1 MRARFSGTISTCNQ
15 NDSKSD
21 PKSDSIQ
28 FGISAIDS
36 VLPSQGLQR
45 GALHEFFYDDPLDR
59 GATASTLPALL
70 AYNSHCLLASR
81 FHTSTWNTQRDTFPP
96 RTHTFLS
103 RTHTCLP
110 RTLWIGKRSWPSP
123 PALATLTATDHELSA
138 SFFAHSLF
146 IDPPNDT
153 TTLWAIDLA
162 LRSAAVDL
170 IVAACPSI
178 SRTTTQRLSLAAQK
192 HNTTALLLRS
202 TSDRAIPS
210 CAASRWSLSP
220 TPSTR
225 EAPAWRLSLLK
236 LRGGLLLQGEWV
248 MHLSAPDL
256 FAGQLPPLTAM
267 HVTTQSSEDLY
278 SLERAARE
286 PLYKRAQS

>member
-1 MRARFSGTISTCNQ
+1 MRALLPGTISTCNQ
-15 NDSKSD
+15 KDFDFDSR
-21 PKSDSIQ
+21 SDSIQ

-70 AYNSHCLLASR
+70 AYNSHSLLASR
-81 FHTSTWNTQRDTFPP
+81 MRASTWNTRHNT
-96 RTHTFLS
+96 T
-103 RTHTCLP
+103 LP

-123 PALATLTATDHELSA
+123 PALAALSA
-138 SFFAHSLF
+138 SDHALSESFFSHSLF

-202 TSDRAIPS
+202 TSDRVIPS

-267 HVTTQSSEDLY
+267 QVTTQSSEDLY
-278 SLERAARE
+278 GLEHAARE
-286 PLYKRAQS
+286 PLYRRAQS